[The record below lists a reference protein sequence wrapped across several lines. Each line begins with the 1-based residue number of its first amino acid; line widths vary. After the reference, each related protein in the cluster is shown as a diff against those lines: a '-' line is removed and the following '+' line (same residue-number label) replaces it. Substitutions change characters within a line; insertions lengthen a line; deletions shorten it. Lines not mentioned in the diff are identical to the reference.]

1 MRSQIMNTQLYCDI
15 WKYSDS
21 GRADW
26 LNEFVWQKIQ
36 DEPLKYIRFTPPE
49 AIPQ

>member
-1 MRSQIMNTQLYCDI
+1 MNKLHKKIYEF
-15 WKYSDS
+15 SDS

-26 LNEFVWQKIQ
+26 LHGFAWHKIPVK
-36 DEPLKYIRFTPPE
+36 PLKYIRFTPPE

>member
-1 MRSQIMNTQLYCDI
+1 MNTQLYCNI
-15 WKYSDS
+15 LEYADS
-21 GRADW
+21 GRASW